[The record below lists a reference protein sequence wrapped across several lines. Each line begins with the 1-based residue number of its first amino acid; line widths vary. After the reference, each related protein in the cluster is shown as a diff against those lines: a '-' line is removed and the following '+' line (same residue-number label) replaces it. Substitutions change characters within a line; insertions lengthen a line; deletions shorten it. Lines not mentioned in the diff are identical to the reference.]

1 MIMIDPKVVDLS
13 VYNGIPHLLIPVV
26 TDPKKAAAAL
36 HWGIAEMTDRYKK
49 FGNFNTRDLKGYNKK
64 VESMRETGD
73 PETPRKLPEILIIV
87 NELTDLML
95 TSPAEVEEN
104 ICKLA
109 QMGRAAGIHLIVST
123 RSTNSNI
130 LTNNIKRDIP
140 SKIVFKLQ
148 SARDS
153 RNVIG
158 EDGAEHLFGKGDLML
173 YPWLYPKPIR
183 SQGAFISEREVAD
196 VVDFLKNQSVGN
208 VYSND
213 IEEQIKNLDVGSDT
227 GASSGAEGGSEYD
240 QYFADA
246 GRFIIEKNKASIGM
260 LQRVFKI
267 GFNRAAR
274 IMDQLCEAGVV
285 GEEEGTKPRKVLM
298 TAEQFEQLVEELIK

>member
-1 MIMIDPKVVDLS
+1 MILIDPKIVNLNI
-13 VYNGIPHLLIPVV
+13 YNGIPHLLIPVV
-26 TDPKKAAAAL
+26 TDPKKAVSAL
-36 HWGIAEMTDRYKK
+36 HWGVAEMTDRYKK
-49 FGNFNTRDLKGYNKK
+49 FGYFYVRDLKGYNKK

-73 PETPRKLPEILIIV
+73 PETQRKLPEILIIV

-95 TSPAEVEEN
+95 TYPAEIEEN

-109 QMGRAAGIHLIVST
+109 QMGRSAGIHLIVST

-140 SKIVFKLQ
+140 SKMVFKLPT
-148 SARDS
+148 ARDS

-158 EDGAEHLFGKGDLML
+158 EYGAEHLFGKGDLML

-183 SQGAFISEREVAD
+183 AQGAFISEREVAD
-196 VVDFLKNQSVGN
+196 VVDFLINQSIGN
-208 VYSND
+208 VYSD
-213 IEEQIKNLDVGSDT
+213 DVEEQIKKMDIGS
-227 GASSGAEGGSEYD
+227 GGNFDSEFD
-240 QYFADA
+240 PLFVDA
-246 GRFIIEKNKASIGM
+246 GRYVIERDKAYIGM

-274 IMDQLCEAGVV
+274 ILDQLCDFGVV
-285 GEEEGTKPRKVLM
+285 GEEEGTKPRKILM
-298 TAEQFEQLVEELIK
+298 TAEEFEQLVEEWIK